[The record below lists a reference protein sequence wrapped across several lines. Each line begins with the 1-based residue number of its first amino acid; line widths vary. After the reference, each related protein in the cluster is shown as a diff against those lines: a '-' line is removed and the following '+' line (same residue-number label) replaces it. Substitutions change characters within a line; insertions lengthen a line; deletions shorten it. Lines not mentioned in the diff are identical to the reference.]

1 MKLKKIASLALAGIM
16 AVSMLAGCNEGN
28 GNSGSSSEN
37 TNTTSGYSAVL
48 ESYMSDDVKD
58 MDYVTFQDNTSDAAA
73 LQSATGYVTQRGLDV
88 ALNGTAHLTVT
99 DAGTWSTDG
108 HAEMMAALK
117 DAYDV
122 KDKDLALDLSFT
134 TGWNDDED
142 ANRNLKDAAIFA
154 ADGSIGVN
162 EALDQ
167 VADKLNSYIASMPEK
182 SNTSGSSTW
191 SYNYVISVSVVN
203 KALTSYTTYN
213 GSINYIAVTVTRT
226 ATQG

>member
-37 TNTTSGYSAVL
+37 TNQNTGYSAVL
-48 ESYMSDDVKD
+48 ESYMPDDVKD
-58 MDYVTFQDNTSDAAA
+58 MDYVTFQDNASDAAA

-88 ALNGTAHLTVT
+88 ALNGAAHLTVT

-122 KDKDLALDLSFT
+122 KDNDFNLDISFGT
-134 TGWNDDED
+134 PWQSG
-142 ANRNLKDAAIFA
+142 AHVNRNLKDAAIFA
-154 ADGSIGVN
+154 ANGSIGVN

-167 VADKLNSYIASMPEK
+167 IADMLDAYIAAMPE
-182 SNTSGSSTW
+182 NNADATGTW
-191 SYNYVISVSVVN
+191 SYNYVVSVSVVN